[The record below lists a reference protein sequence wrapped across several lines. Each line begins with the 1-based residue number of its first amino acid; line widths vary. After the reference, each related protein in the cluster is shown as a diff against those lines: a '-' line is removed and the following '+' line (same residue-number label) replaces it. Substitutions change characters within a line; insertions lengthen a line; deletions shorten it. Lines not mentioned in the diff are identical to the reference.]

1 VEEVGRLEEG
11 REVIREKGLKF
22 RLRGRV
28 YPLGVMGGGG
38 DCGSYKGV
46 GDEGEGGFGLGCGFV
61 R

>member
-1 VEEVGRLEEG
+1 MGRLEEG
-11 REVIREKGLKF
+11 REVIREKGLQF

-46 GDEGEGGFGLGCGFV
+46 GD
-61 R
+61 